1 LSLKDCC
8 VRFSYDISKRE
19 EVKKYMKK
27 IVLVLGVVFSLLLG
41 ATPAYAHVAVKP
53 AQVGAAE
60 RVTFSVGV
68 PTEEEDP
75 TVQVRLVIP
84 EGLQSVTPFVK
95 PGWEIELKKTGEGEE
110 AKVTEIIWSG
120 GSIPAERRDEFL
132 FAAQAPADETAL
144 VWKAYQTY
152 GDGDIVAWE
161 NSPEVIKEYT
171 KNNPPKEGEDDH
183 NAPRPYSETK
193 VINDLKSSPSPAT
206 NTQGESTSVAGSQN
220 NTTPMMLS
228 VVALLLAAG
237 ALGMQFY
244 KKK

>member
-1 LSLKDCC
+1 MNKVIIILSFLILS
-8 VRFSYDISKRE
+8 FF
-19 EVKKYMKK
+19 
-27 IVLVLGVVFSLLLG
+27 IVAPVN
-41 ATPAYAHVAVKP
+41 AHVAVKP

-84 EGLQSVTPFVK
+84 EGFQSVTPFVK
-95 PGWEIELKKTGEGEE
+95 PGWEIELKKDGVGEE
-110 AKVTEIIWSG
+110 ARVTEIIWSG

-132 FAAQAPADETAL
+132 FSAQAPADETTV
-144 VWKAYQTY
+144 VWKSYQTY

-183 NAPRPYSETK
+183 NAPRPWSTTQ
-193 VINDLKSSPSPAT
+193 VINDLKRKSSSENGT
-206 NTQGESTSVAGSQN
+206 NEAADAKPGQN
-220 NTTPMMLS
+220 KDNSMALS
-228 VVALLLAAG
+228 VIALALAVG
-237 ALGMQFY
+237 SIGMQFY
-244 KKK
+244 KKDKSK